1 MKKTPWGWVI
11 VVLILIYVGAL
22 TLPYVAHKKVSST
35 FVKDF
40 EKRSFTNDQA
50 GTERVSYLN
59 DNVEALL
66 YRLRMAEEAKKE
78 IILSTFD
85 FNSDHAGHDIMS
97 VLYQAANR
105 GVKVRIIVDGI
116 SGFLDLKGDPWFQAL
131 VSHDNVNI
139 RTYNPVNLLKPWTM
153 QARLHDKYFIVDDK
167 MYLLGGRNTA
177 NLFLGDYS
185 SKKNIDRELFVYET
199 QASSGSSIYQL
210 KDYFE
215 HVWTSQDSKNY
226 TCRKMTD
233 KVKNCITQLEKQYLD
248 LQTQYP
254 QAYETWNWESLT
266 KETQKVSLLSNPV
279 NAGNKEPWMWYA
291 LNQLMKQGEKVTIYT
306 PYIICGKE
314 MYQDLHQLMQNGT
327 CVDIITNAVSSGANP
342 WGCTDYLNQK
352 ENIWKTGANVYEFMG
367 KHSCHTKALLID
379 NHMTILGSYNMDMRS
394 TYQDTELMLV
404 VDSPELN
411 AEIAK
416 EMETDKTYS
425 RTMEDDGTY
434 TYGEYYK
441 EKEMST
447 GKKIFYAVLRVVTIP
462 IRRFL

>member
-22 TLPYVAHKKVSST
+22 TLPYVAHKKVSSA

-215 HVWTSQDSKNY
+215 HVWTSQYSKNY

>member
-1 MKKTPWGWVI
+1 MKKIPWGWVI

-116 SGFLDLKGDPWFQAL
+116 SGFLDLKGNPWFQAL

>member
-1 MKKTPWGWVI
+1 MKKIPWGWVI

-139 RTYNPVNLLKPWTM
+139 RTYNPVNLLKPWTI

-199 QASSGSSIYQL
+199 QASSDSSIYQL

-314 MYQDLHQLMQNGT
+314 MYQDLHQLIQNGT

-352 ENIWKTGANVYEFMG
+352 ENIWKTGANVYELMG

-394 TYQDTELMLV
+394 TYQDTELMLA

>member
-50 GTERVSYLN
+50 GTERVFYLN

-233 KVKNCITQLEKQYLD
+233 TVKNCITQLEKQYLD

>member
-1 MKKTPWGWVI
+1 MKKIPWGWVI

-327 CVDIITNAVSSGANP
+327 RVDIITNAVSSGANP

-352 ENIWKTGANVYEFMG
+352 ENILKTGANVYEFMG

-447 GKKIFYAVLRVVTIP
+447 GKKVFYAVLRVVTIP

>member
-215 HVWTSQDSKNY
+215 HVWTSQYSKNY

>member
-50 GTERVSYLN
+50 GTERVFYLN

-116 SGFLDLKGDPWFQAL
+116 SGFLDLKGNPWFQAL

-233 KVKNCITQLEKQYLD
+233 TVKNCITQLEKQYLD

>member
-1 MKKTPWGWVI
+1 MKKIPWGWVI

-50 GTERVSYLN
+50 GTERVFYLN

-116 SGFLDLKGDPWFQAL
+116 SGFLDLKGNPWFQAL

-233 KVKNCITQLEKQYLD
+233 KVKNCVTQLEKQYLD

>member
-1 MKKTPWGWVI
+1 MKKIPWGWVI

>member
-116 SGFLDLKGDPWFQAL
+116 SGFLDLKGNPWFQAL

>member
-1 MKKTPWGWVI
+1 MKKIPWGWVI

-233 KVKNCITQLEKQYLD
+233 KVKNCVTQLEKQYLD

-352 ENIWKTGANVYEFMG
+352 ENIWKTGANIYEFMG

>member
-215 HVWTSQDSKNY
+215 HVWTSQYSKNY

-233 KVKNCITQLEKQYLD
+233 TVKNCITQLEKQYLD

>member
-1 MKKTPWGWVI
+1 MKKIPWGWVI

-116 SGFLDLKGDPWFQAL
+116 SGFLDLKGNPWFQAL

-185 SKKNIDRELFVYET
+185 SKKNIDRELFVYEM

>member
-1 MKKTPWGWVI
+1 MKKIPWGWVI

-50 GTERVSYLN
+50 GTERVFYLN

-116 SGFLDLKGDPWFQAL
+116 SGFLDLKGDPWLQAL

-233 KVKNCITQLEKQYLD
+233 TVKNCITQLEKQYLD

-352 ENIWKTGANVYEFMG
+352 ENIWKTGADVYEFMG

-394 TYQDTELMLV
+394 TYQDTELMLA

>member
-1 MKKTPWGWVI
+1 MKKIPWGWVI

-50 GTERVSYLN
+50 GTERVFYLN

-116 SGFLDLKGDPWFQAL
+116 SGFLDLKGNPWFQAL

-199 QASSGSSIYQL
+199 QASSDSSIYQL

-314 MYQDLHQLMQNGT
+314 MYQDLHQLIQNGT

-352 ENIWKTGANVYEFMG
+352 ENIWKTGANVYELMG

-394 TYQDTELMLV
+394 TYQDTELMLA

>member
-1 MKKTPWGWVI
+1 MKKIPWGWVI

-40 EKRSFTNDQA
+40 EKRSFTNDQT

-199 QASSGSSIYQL
+199 QASSCSSIYQL

-215 HVWTSQDSKNY
+215 HVWASPDSKNY

-233 KVKNCITQLEKQYLD
+233 KVKDCITQLEKQYLD

-254 QAYETWNWESLT
+254 QAYETWNWETLT
-266 KETQKVSLLSNPV
+266 KKTQKVSLLSNPV
-279 NAGNKEPWMWYA
+279 NAGNKEPWMWHA

-314 MYQDLHQLMQNGT
+314 MYQDLHQLIQNGT

>member
-22 TLPYVAHKKVSST
+22 TLPYVAHKKVSSA

>member
-1 MKKTPWGWVI
+1 MKKIPWGWVI

-233 KVKNCITQLEKQYLD
+233 KVKDCITQLEKQYLD

-314 MYQDLHQLMQNGT
+314 MYQDLHQLIQNGT

>member
-1 MKKTPWGWVI
+1 MKKIPWGWVI
-11 VVLILIYVGAL
+11 VVLILIYVVAL

>member
-1 MKKTPWGWVI
+1 MKKIPWGWVI

-50 GTERVSYLN
+50 GTERVFYLN

-233 KVKNCITQLEKQYLD
+233 TVKNCITQLEKQYLD

>member
-1 MKKTPWGWVI
+1 MKKIPWGWVI

-233 KVKNCITQLEKQYLD
+233 KVKNCVTQLEKQYLD

-327 CVDIITNAVSSGANP
+327 RVDIITNAVSSGANP

-352 ENIWKTGANVYEFMG
+352 ENIWKTGANIYEFMG

>member
-1 MKKTPWGWVI
+1 MKKIPWGWVI

-40 EKRSFTNDQA
+40 EKRSFTNNQT

-215 HVWTSQDSKNY
+215 HVWASPDSKNY

-254 QAYETWNWESLT
+254 QAYEAWNWESLT

-314 MYQDLHQLMQNGT
+314 MYQDLHQLIQNGT

-394 TYQDTELMLV
+394 TYQDTELMLA

>member
-50 GTERVSYLN
+50 GTERVFYLN

>member
-1 MKKTPWGWVI
+1 MKKIPWGWVI

-50 GTERVSYLN
+50 GTERVFYLN

-233 KVKNCITQLEKQYLD
+233 TVKNCITQLEKQYLD

-425 RTMEDDGTY
+425 RTMEDDETY

>member
-1 MKKTPWGWVI
+1 MKKIPWGWVI

-50 GTERVSYLN
+50 GTERVFYLN

-199 QASSGSSIYQL
+199 QASSDSSIYQL

-314 MYQDLHQLMQNGT
+314 MYQDLHQLIQNGT

-352 ENIWKTGANVYEFMG
+352 ENIWKTGANVYELMG

-394 TYQDTELMLV
+394 TYQDTELMLA

>member
-1 MKKTPWGWVI
+1 MKKIPWGWVI

-352 ENIWKTGANVYEFMG
+352 ENIWKTGADVYEFMG

>member
-1 MKKTPWGWVI
+1 MKKIPWGWVI

-215 HVWTSQDSKNY
+215 HVWASPNSKNY

-314 MYQDLHQLMQNGT
+314 MYQDLHQLIQNGT

>member
-1 MKKTPWGWVI
+1 MKKIPWGWVI

-215 HVWTSQDSKNY
+215 HVWTSQYSKNY

>member
-1 MKKTPWGWVI
+1 MKKIPWGWVI

-352 ENIWKTGANVYEFMG
+352 ENILKTGANVYEFMG

-394 TYQDTELMLV
+394 TYQDTELMLA

>member
-1 MKKTPWGWVI
+1 MKKIPWGWVI

-50 GTERVSYLN
+50 GTERVFYLN

-233 KVKNCITQLEKQYLD
+233 TVKNCITQLEKQYLD

-404 VDSPELN
+404 VDSTELN

>member
-1 MKKTPWGWVI
+1 MKKIPWGWVI

-40 EKRSFTNDQA
+40 EKRSFTNNQT

-215 HVWTSQDSKNY
+215 HVWASPNSKNY

-314 MYQDLHQLMQNGT
+314 MYQDLHQLIQNGT

-394 TYQDTELMLV
+394 TYQDTELMLA

>member
-215 HVWTSQDSKNY
+215 HVWTSQYSKNY

-233 KVKNCITQLEKQYLD
+233 KVKNCVTQLEKQYLD

>member
-1 MKKTPWGWVI
+1 MKKIPWGWVI

-50 GTERVSYLN
+50 GTERVFYLN

-233 KVKNCITQLEKQYLD
+233 TVKYCITQLEKQYLD

>member
-1 MKKTPWGWVI
+1 MKKIPWGWVI

-50 GTERVSYLN
+50 GTERVFYLN

-215 HVWTSQDSKNY
+215 HVWTSQDNKNY

-233 KVKNCITQLEKQYLD
+233 TVKNCITQLEKQYLD

-404 VDSPELN
+404 VDSTELN

>member
-50 GTERVSYLN
+50 GTERVFYLN

-215 HVWTSQDSKNY
+215 HVWTSQYSKNY

>member
-66 YRLRMAEEAKKE
+66 YRLRMVEEAKKE

>member
-441 EKEMST
+441 
-447 GKKIFYAVLRVVTIP
+447 KKK
-462 IRRFL
+462 

>member
-1 MKKTPWGWVI
+1 MKKIPWGWVI

-85 FNSDHAGHDIMS
+85 FNSDHAGHNIMS

-116 SGFLDLKGDPWFQAL
+116 SGFLDLKEDPWFQAL

-199 QASSGSSIYQL
+199 QASSDSSIYQL

-233 KVKNCITQLEKQYLD
+233 KVKNCVTQLEKQYLD

-327 CVDIITNAVSSGANP
+327 RVDIITNAVSSGANP

-352 ENIWKTGANVYEFMG
+352 ENILKTGANVYEFMG